1 MLPIIVY
8 LAPFFLGIVVVVAF
22 GIALVNFRRSRQ
34 APYFRLR
41 REANRRAWRSILA
54 VVVGV
59 AGVLA
64 ALRMRQF
71 VPPVDLQ
78 TLLSGSGSS
87 VAEQPPLLNPEQT
100 VTAPPTSDQTDTKP
114 PTITPTQPTL
124 APSPTSVIATI
135 DSPITPPA
143 DASLTVTDISS
154 GISTNLRP
162 VNIGTT
168 FPVGTPRICFWVEFE
183 NMQDGMSWS
192 RVLLLNDDVVRTE
205 SEAWQQGPEGVAYYW
220 FEAQGG
226 WPAGQY
232 EIRFYLGDQ
241 MVASETYQVVN

>member
-1 MLPIIVY
+1 MLSIIVY
-8 LAPFFLGIVVVVAF
+8 LAPFLLGIVVIVAF

-41 REANRRAWRSILA
+41 REANRKAWRSILA

-71 VPPVDLQ
+71 VPPVDLRSMLGPGSTVSEQPSLLNQDQ
-78 TLLSGSGSS
+78 TL
-87 VAEQPPLLNPEQT
+87 
-100 VTAPPTSDQTDTKP
+100 TAPPTSDQTDTKP

-135 DSPITPPA
+135 NSPITPPA

-162 VNIGTT
+162 VDVGAT
-168 FPVGTPRICFWVEFE
+168 FPVGTPRIYFWIEFE

-192 RVLLLNDDVVRTE
+192 RVLLLNNEVVRTE
-205 SEAWQQGPEGVAYYW
+205 SEAWQQGSEGVAYYW

-241 MVASETYQVVN
+241 VVASEIYEVVN